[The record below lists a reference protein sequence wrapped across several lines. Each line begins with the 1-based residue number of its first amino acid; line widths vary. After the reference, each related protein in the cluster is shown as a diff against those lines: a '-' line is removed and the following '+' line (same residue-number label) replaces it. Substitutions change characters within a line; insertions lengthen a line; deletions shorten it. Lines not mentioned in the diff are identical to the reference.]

1 MCVQSIRKDTA
12 STELVSLYYFDRDS
26 VCSDSQMDK
35 KALEKKKCH
44 RMKWPCYSTYW
55 TKSKHCTISLLIIC
69 PMNCSMFNC

>member
-35 KALEKKKCH
+35 KALEKEKMSSDEILVTVH
-44 RMKWPCYSTYW
+44 TGP
-55 TKSKHCTISLLIIC
+55 
-69 PMNCSMFNC
+69 